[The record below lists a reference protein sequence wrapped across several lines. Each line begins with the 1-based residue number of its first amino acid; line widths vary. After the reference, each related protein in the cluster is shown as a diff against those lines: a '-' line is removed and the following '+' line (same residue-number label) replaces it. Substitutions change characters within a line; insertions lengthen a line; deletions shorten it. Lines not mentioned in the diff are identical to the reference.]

1 LAEEE
6 LFLRREGH
14 SATVVINR
22 PDQRNAITHDMWL
35 RFPALL
41 KEAEDEPDVRVVM
54 ITGAGDKAFSAG
66 ADIKD
71 FEKTR
76 STPELS
82 RNYRHGVEAACDA
95 LVGMTKPTM
104 AVIRGYC
111 IGGGFE
117 LSLHADLRVGDDTT
131 KMGLPAAKR
140 GIAIGHAFLSRL
152 EHLAGAANTSYIL
165 LSARMLSAAE
175 SHNAGLL
182 SSVVPAGALD
192 DYVAKLVDDIADAS
206 PISHRIHKGVIEDLI
221 NYGSLD
227 QVPDERRALTMTAEA
242 SEDFQEGVRSFM
254 EKRKPRFSGR

>member
-1 LAEEE
+1 MPEEE
-6 LFLRREGH
+6 LFIRREGR

-41 KEAEDEPDVRVVM
+41 KEAEEDPEVRVVM
-54 ITGAGDKAFSAG
+54 VTGAGEKAFSAG

-82 RNYRHGVEAACDA
+82 RDYRHGVEAACEA
-95 LVGMTKPTM
+95 LVGMTKPTI

-111 IGGGFE
+111 VGGGFE
-117 LSLHADLRVGDDTT
+117 LSLHADMRIGDDTAQLA
-131 KMGLPAAKR
+131 LPAAKR
-140 GIAIGHAFLSRL
+140 GIAIGHHFLSRL

-165 LSARMLSAAE
+165 LSARMFSAAE
-175 SHNAGLL
+175 SHNSGLL
-182 SSVVPAGALD
+182 SAVVPAGELD
-192 DYVAKLVDDIADAS
+192 EYVAKLVDDIADAS
-206 PISHRIHKGVIEDLI
+206 PISHRIHKGVIEDLMT
-221 NYGSLD
+221 YGAVD
-227 QVPDERRALTMTAEA
+227 DVPDDRRALPVTAEA

-254 EKRKPRFSGR
+254 EKRKPRFSGH